1 MLTRI
6 MRKLGLG
13 RGEGQFRPRQALED
27 QMRELKEQMNEAS
40 AKIEALTV
48 SDLKMRQDLKS
59 ALDNYKSSLVKENP
73 EILPELIVGETV
85 EEIEFSLARAKELTE
100 RVKAG
105 LEARKAEK
113 KVPGG
118 APVRQEADPERM
130 STHEKI
136 VYGLRREGR

>member
-13 RGEGQFRPRQALED
+13 KGVGQTRLMKSLED
-27 QMRELKEQMNEAS
+27 QIRELQVEMKEAS
-40 AKIEALTV
+40 AKIEVLTAV
-48 SDLKMRQDLKS
+48 DMKMRQDLKT
-59 ALDNYKSSLVKENP
+59 ALDNYKSSLAKENP
-73 EILPELIVGETV
+73 EILPELIGGETV
-85 EEIEFSLARAKELTE
+85 EEIDYSLARAKELTE

-136 VYGLRREGR
+136 VYGLRREGK